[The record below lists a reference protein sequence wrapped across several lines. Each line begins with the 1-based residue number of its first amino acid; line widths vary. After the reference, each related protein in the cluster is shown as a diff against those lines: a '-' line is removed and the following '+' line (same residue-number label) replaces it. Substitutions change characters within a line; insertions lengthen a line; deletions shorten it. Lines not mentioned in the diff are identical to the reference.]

1 MDDSVILLDDSQN
14 SVEIVED
21 DVEDGELE
29 DEVEFVPTEEVSQK
43 QVEPAAKSEANE
55 TNNSSQVGVIY
66 DISDTGIMSTFP
78 AFRKPP
84 KNKRIP

>member
-29 DEVEFVPTEEVSQK
+29 DDVEFVPTEEVSQK
-43 QVEPAAKSEANE
+43 QVEPAAKSEENE
-55 TNNSSQVGVIY
+55 TNNSSQVGNI
-66 DISDTGIMSTFP
+66 
-78 AFRKPP
+78 
-84 KNKRIP
+84 

>member
-43 QVEPAAKSEANE
+43 QVEPAAKSEENE
-55 TNNSSQVGVIY
+55 TNNSSQVGNI
-66 DISDTGIMSTFP
+66 
-78 AFRKPP
+78 
-84 KNKRIP
+84 

>member
-29 DEVEFVPTEEVSQK
+29 DDVEFVPTEEVSQK
-43 QVEPAAKSEANE
+43 QVEPAAKSEENE
-55 TNNSSQVGVIY
+55 TNNSSQVVVI
-66 DISDTGIMSTFP
+66 
-78 AFRKPP
+78 
-84 KNKRIP
+84 

>member
-43 QVEPAAKSEANE
+43 QVEPAAKSEENE
-55 TNNSSQVGVIY
+55 TNNSSQVGVI
-66 DISDTGIMSTFP
+66 
-78 AFRKPP
+78 
-84 KNKRIP
+84 